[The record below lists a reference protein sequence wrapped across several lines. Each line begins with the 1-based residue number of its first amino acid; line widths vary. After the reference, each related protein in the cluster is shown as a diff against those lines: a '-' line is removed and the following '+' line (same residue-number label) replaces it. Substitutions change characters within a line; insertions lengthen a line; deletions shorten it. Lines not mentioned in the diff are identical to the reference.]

1 MPAPHVPPPGLPD
14 LLGRDTAPWRE
25 LEGANLF
32 LTGGTGFLGCNLL
45 EALFY
50 LNDTLGLNL
59 SLSVL
64 TRDPAAFAKKA
75 PHLAAHPALTLWP
88 GDVTD
93 FSPPPGSF
101 THLIHGA
108 TPAASAHSRQGD
120 EDTLA
125 RSRAATARVL
135 DFARRA
141 GAAHL
146 LYLSS
151 GAVYGAG
158 AFAGGL
164 PASETAPLRPTTAY
178 GQAKAEAEDALRAA
192 IAHSGPGLTI
202 ARAFTFL
209 GPWQDLHA
217 GFAVTDFIRAARARQ
232 PIVLHGPPATVRSYL
247 YAPEAAAH
255 LLRLLTLPA
264 QETTCNVG
272 SPQPVTMRELAEAVR
287 AACAPE
293 VAIEEHPSPQPVT
306 VYLPDCTRAESLG
319 LRTTVSLSEALRFT
333 RAFLDRHA

>member
-14 LLGRDTAPWRE
+14 LLGRDPAPWRA
-25 LEGANLF
+25 LEGAKLF

-50 LNDTLGLNL
+50 LKDTLGLNL
-59 SLSVL
+59 SLTVL

-75 PHLAAHPALTLWP
+75 PRLAAHPALTLWP

-93 FSPPPGSF
+93 FSPPPGTF

-108 TPAASAHSRQGD
+108 APAASAHSRQGD
-120 EDTLA
+120 ADTLA
-125 RSRAATARVL
+125 RSRAAIARVL

-141 GAAHL
+141 GAARL

-151 GAVYGAG
+151 GAVYGAE
-158 AFAGGL
+158 AFADGK
-164 PASETAPLRPTTAY
+164 PAAETAPLRPTTAY
-178 GQAKAEAEDALRAA
+178 GQAKAEAEDTLRAA
-192 IAHSGPGLTI
+192 TRSGPGLAI

-209 GPWQDLHA
+209 GPWQDLDA
-217 GFAVTDFIRAARARQ
+217 GFAVTDFIRAARAGQ

-247 YAPEAAAH
+247 YAPEAAVH
-255 LLRLLTLPA
+255 LLRLLTLSAP
-264 QETTCNVG
+264 ETTCNIG

-287 AACAPE
+287 TVFAPG
-293 VAIEEHPSPQPVT
+293 VVIEERPSTQPAT
-306 VYLPDCTRAESLG
+306 AYLPDCTHAESLG
-319 LRTTVSLSEALRFT
+319 LRATVPLSKALSLT
-333 RAFLDRHA
+333 REFLDGVA